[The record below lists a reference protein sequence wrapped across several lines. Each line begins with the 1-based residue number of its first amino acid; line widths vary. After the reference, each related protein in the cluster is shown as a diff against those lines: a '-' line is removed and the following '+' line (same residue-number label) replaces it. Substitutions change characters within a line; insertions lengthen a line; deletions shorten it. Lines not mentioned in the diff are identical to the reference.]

1 MDRVIRNAKRYL
13 GNDVQ
18 ILPSTRK
25 DKKFMVLKPNGSWSH
40 FGSSFHQD
48 FTQHGDVDRQRS
60 YLKRSAGIK
69 SNWND
74 KYNANNLS
82 REILWR

>member
-1 MDRVIRNAKRYL
+1 MDRVLKNAKRYL
-13 GNDVQ
+13 GKDVD

-25 DKKFMVLKPNGSWSH
+25 GKKFMVMKPNGSWVH
-40 FGSSFHQD
+40 FGSSLYQD
-48 FTQHGDVDRQRS
+48 FTQHNDVDRQRS
-60 YLKRSAGIK
+60 YLNRSAGIK
-69 SNWND
+69 SKWND